1 MKEAIT
7 DMYREARPDDM
18 NPLKVDDLYET
29 WFKEIRLIEMM
40 RKLCFMLVVVSILC
54 IMASVYSA
62 ISLESRGRQKEV
74 ALRKIHG
81 AHTRDIIHLFGNYYL
96 RLLGISALV
105 VSILSLPFIIMIVNN
120 KGLMTEMALTT
131 HNMNYVN
138 GFDTTD
144 WIMILL
150 YLLLSIFIVA
160 SITLLTIGNKIYRV
174 SQIKAAEVLKK
185 E

>member
-1 MKEAIT
+1 M
-7 DMYREARPDDM
+7 
-18 NPLKVDDLYET
+18 
-29 WFKEIRLIEMM
+29 
-40 RKLCFMLVVVSILC
+40 
-54 IMASVYSA
+54 
-62 ISLESRGRQKEV
+62 
-74 ALRKIHG
+74 
-81 AHTRDIIHLFGNYYL
+81 FGNYYL

-105 VSILSLPFIIMIVNN
+105 VSILSLPFIIMLVNN
-120 KGLMTEMALTT
+120 ANLI
-131 HNMNYVN
+131 MNYVN

>member
-1 MKEAIT
+1 
-7 DMYREARPDDM
+7 
-18 NPLKVDDLYET
+18 
-29 WFKEIRLIEMM
+29 
-40 RKLCFMLVVVSILC
+40 
-54 IMASVYSA
+54 
-62 ISLESRGRQKEV
+62 
-74 ALRKIHG
+74 
-81 AHTRDIIHLFGNYYL
+81 
-96 RLLGISALV
+96 
-105 VSILSLPFIIMIVNN
+105 
-120 KGLMTEMALTT
+120 MALST